1 MARNKRIPQPSAHIL
16 AQRLPL
22 APDAGLIKVTH

>member
-1 MARNKRIPQPSAHIL
+1 MARNKRVPQPSAHIR
-16 AQRLPL
+16 AQRPHL